1 MQLSKTVLQHS
12 TPLWSCSHSHPSR
25 DAPTTFPISFP
36 LPTYARWSS
45 SLLPPTTRFTRGN
58 FRLTISYQLS
68 VQLTRRGRLRRD
80 ERIVTEFA
88 YAPRTIPDAGPSIR
102 SSFRIDTTDAMGV
115 DENKLTEAVRW
126 KAANLQPLTPIDDP
140 LPILVRVLADICKIR
155 RNLLPTHSHSS
166 ISHHLQAIPQ
176 GHQSLS
182 GSSSRHRTSSV
193 LCRQGV
199 CSKAQ
204 TPFRSSSLNSCHS
217 VLARHLLLLNAP

>member
-12 TPLWSCSHSHPSR
+12 SPLWSCSQSHPSR
-25 DAPTTFPISFP
+25 DTPTTFPISFP

-58 FRLTISYQLS
+58 FKLTISYQVS
-68 VQLTRRGRLRRD
+68 IQLTRRGRLRRD

-88 YAPRTIPDAGPSIR
+88 YAPRTIPDVGPSIGN
-102 SSFRIDTTDAMGV
+102 SFRIDTTNTTGM
-115 DENKLTEAVRW
+115 DENKPSGAVRW
-126 KAANLQPLTPIDDP
+126 KAANLQPLTAVDDP
-140 LPILVRVLADICKIR
+140 LPILVRVFADIRKIR

-166 ISHHLQAIPQ
+166 ISHHLQAIPR

-182 GSSSRHRTSSV
+182 GSLSRHRTSSA
-193 LCRQGV
+193 LYRQGV

-217 VLARHLLLLNAP
+217 VLARHLLLSNGP